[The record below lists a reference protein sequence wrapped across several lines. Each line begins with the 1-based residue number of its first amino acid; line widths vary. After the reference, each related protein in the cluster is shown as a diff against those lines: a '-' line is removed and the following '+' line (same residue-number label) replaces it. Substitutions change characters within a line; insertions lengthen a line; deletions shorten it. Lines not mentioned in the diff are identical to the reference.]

1 MPTPKLSKE
10 KREAIIRLSG
20 IPGYINAKI
29 ASEVGV
35 STGTVANVLRTLPPD
50 LLEKDKPVEVDQIEL
65 CQNFTSKSSNT

>member
-29 ASEVGV
+29 ASEVG
-35 STGTVANVLRTLPPD
+35 
-50 LLEKDKPVEVDQIEL
+50 
-65 CQNFTSKSSNT
+65 